1 MLDTGMRRPDGLSRQ
16 VHLGWSAHAHDGSVA
31 RRQQVAFAGVELH
44 VEDGEQRSRPAYIP
58 ASDTRSM
65 RRSSIPNPHPPL
77 LLGQL
82 ARQTKTDVLLHE
94 QNGAVHPATEGVVP
108 T

>member
-31 RRQQVAFAGVELH
+31 SRQQVAFAGVH

-65 RRSSIPNPHPPL
+65 RSSSIPNPQPQS

-94 QNGAVHPATEGVVP
+94 QNGAVHPATEAVVP